1 MKKTLSIIIAA
12 AFSISVLASKPEK
25 TYQIK
30 WNEDSGKIIHSSVCY
45 NYKSGSID
53 FRRCRSQAK
62 KHFKTQCKY
71 YQSNPNDSQGN
82 RVKFCGAAHSF
93 NPIVS

>member
-1 MKKTLSIIIAA
+1 MKNVLLIIIAA
-12 AFSISVLASKPEK
+12 SLSTSVLASKPAKE
-25 TYQIK
+25 YHVK
-30 WNEDSGKIIHSSVCY
+30 WKEGSGKIIHSSVCY

-62 KHFKTQCKY
+62 KHFKAQCY
-71 YQSNPNDSQGN
+71 YYKSNSSDSKDI
-82 RVKFCGAAHSF
+82 RDKFCRAANSF